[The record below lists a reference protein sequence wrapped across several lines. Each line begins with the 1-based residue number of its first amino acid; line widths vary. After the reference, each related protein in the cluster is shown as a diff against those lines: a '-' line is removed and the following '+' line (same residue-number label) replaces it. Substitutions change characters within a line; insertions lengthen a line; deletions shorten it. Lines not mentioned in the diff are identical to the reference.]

1 MQRNTSTL
9 CGGCKQHPQ
18 EIGSVEV
25 SLFCKRQLYVY
36 FIYVSLCWTVDFWI
50 VLPLKTLGQFCS
62 RKTSSDSDVH
72 STSYAQGARETS
84 TAGTV
89 PPVATP
95 RKSRDEVAEG
105 CFISAM
111 TATGRGFNATPVAGC
126 RRCSEQRGSNHNTSK
141 GRVVGW

>member
-1 MQRNTSTL
+1 MTTL
-9 CGGCKQHPQ
+9 A
-18 EIGSVEV
+18 
-25 SLFCKRQLYVY
+25 
-36 FIYVSLCWTVDFWI
+36 
-50 VLPLKTLGQFCS
+50 QFCS

-111 TATGRGFNATPVAGC
+111 TATGRGFMLHPLQGVDVAVSNVAPTTTPQKAELLAG
-126 RRCSEQRGSNHNTSK
+126 
-141 GRVVGW
+141 